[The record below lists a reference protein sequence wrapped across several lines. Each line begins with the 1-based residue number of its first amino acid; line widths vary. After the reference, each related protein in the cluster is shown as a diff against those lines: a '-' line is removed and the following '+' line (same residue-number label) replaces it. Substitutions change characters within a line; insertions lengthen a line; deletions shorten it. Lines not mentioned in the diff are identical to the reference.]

1 MKKRI
6 LDYFLILSGSFILAF
21 AINFFLVPLKIS
33 TGGISG
39 IGMVL
44 YHLFKI
50 PLSLTTLIFNVLLFF
65 FGFRTLPKEAIPKS
79 IAGILFLSLF
89 LELTKGFS
97 FGEGDMIISSV
108 FGGIL
113 CGVGVGLV
121 VFCDGSTGGSDF
133 AALILHKIFPH
144 IGIAL
149 YILVIDAAVIVLS
162 GVVFRNWSVMFYSVI
177 SLYISSKVTDFLL
190 VRGDFAKSV
199 TVVSPHSGEIAEEI
213 MNKLERG
220 VTGFFSRGYYT
231 KTDGMTIVCVVR
243 NREVPTLLSIIK
255 EKDPSAFTIISDV
268 RSVHGEGFGEYGQ

>member
-6 LDYFLILSGSFILAF
+6 FDYLLILFGSFILAF

-39 IGMVL
+39 LGIVF

-50 PLSLTTLIFNVLLFF
+50 PLSLTTLILNILLFF

-79 IAGILFLSLF
+79 VAGILFLSLF

-97 FGEGDMIISSV
+97 FGEGDMIIASV

-133 AALILHKIFPH
+133 AALILHKVFPH
-144 IGIAL
+144 VGIAS

-162 GVVFRNWSVMFYSVI
+162 GIVFQNWSVMFYSVI

-199 TVVSPHSGEIAEEI
+199 TVVSSQANEIAEDI
-213 MNKLERG
+213 MNKMERG
-220 VTGFFSRGYYT
+220 VTGFFSRGCYT

-255 EKDPSAFTIISDV
+255 EKDPLAFTIISDV